1 MKARIL
7 TVVCGLW
14 AVGCSQSTVI
24 STPEA
29 DVTYDGLQ
37 RLGKSTIQNVWI
49 KTDVD
54 LASYSRYMLD
64 VDLEFRVPRDDD
76 GRSRVR
82 EFPLS
87 EADRESLTAITEMT
101 IRDELLKSRYF
112 SESKE
117 PAPDVAH
124 IHIRLMDIVALVPT
138 EPGDRVGDNEE
149 LAGAAFGVVSSVGEA
164 TLVGEVFDST
174 SGEIIAR
181 FVERRAGKQAVG
193 GVQSSRASG
202 WAEIV
207 PGLRHWGAIVR
218 DDMDAVH
225 DL

>member
-7 TVVCGLW
+7 TLAWVLL

-29 DVTYDGLQ
+29 DVTYDGLERRQ
-37 RLGKSTIQNVWI
+37 TSTIQNVWI
-49 KTDVD
+49 KADVD

-87 EADRESLTAITEMT
+87 EADTESLTTIVEMT

-112 SESKE
+112 SEAQA

-138 EPGDRVGDNEE
+138 EPGNRIGDNEE

-207 PGLRHWGAIVR
+207 PGIRNWGAIVR
-218 DDMDAVH
+218 DDMDAIH